1 MLGVPGTF
9 DQLMGQVSGSKISTV
24 GADWLK
30 NMGLWDEDL
39 GLGAMRIRYER
50 FKGIKFGV
58 VPEN

>member
-1 MLGVPGTF
+1 
-9 DQLMGQVSGSKISTV
+9 VSTAGS
-24 GADWLK
+24 DWLK

-39 GLGAMRIRYER
+39 GQKAMRIRYER

>member
-1 MLGVPGTF
+1 MLGVPDAF
-9 DQLMGQVSGSKISTV
+9 DQLMGQASNDEVSTA